1 MRPFAHPVAC
11 CWVLLGVVAQS
22 LKPVKGQQCW
32 ELLRPFAR
40 SLKTV
45 SSWDQSRS
53 QMPGDYPRNFLVG
66 DVKSEVFD
74 LIWIRISIILISELE
89 IRVHNCVNLQV

>member
-1 MRPFAHPVAC
+1 
-11 CWVLLGVVAQS
+11 
-22 LKPVKGQQCW
+22 
-32 ELLRPFAR
+32 
-40 SLKTV
+40 
-45 SSWDQSRS
+45 
-53 QMPGDYPRNFLVG
+53 MPGDYPRNFLVG